1 MSKEKEGFAHHQV
14 VVQKSTSTCKKTQ
27 KIGATGIAKYS
38 EYVRIWRFAT
48 QQPISTFAQI

>member
-38 EYVRIWRFAT
+38 EYVRIWRFGDDRLLHHE
-48 QQPISTFAQI
+48 QL